1 MTKKKPPPRTI
12 ETLDQILAALVEYR
26 VGLERVVTD
35 PKEREDALAATDEIA
50 KNLRNLRDDRYRTL
64 KKVERYARSQR
75 RKAKAETT
83 GLVSSADTYPA
94 GCADGALEALKILE
108 G

>member
-1 MTKKKPPPRTI
+1 MAKKNKAPPRTI

-64 KKVERYARSQR
+64 KKVESYARSQR
-75 RKAKAETT
+75 RKAKAE
-83 GLVSSADTYPA
+83 VSGSPDAAYPG